1 MARTV
6 VSSGTQTATIN
17 TEHVLLDDTTHE
29 GKVYDAM
36 IDMANLTTGD
46 VVEIRV
52 YAKLLVGG
60 TLHRVYYAR
69 YGESQ
74 DDENNFKSPI
84 KYMSR
89 IDRDERMEADA
100 QTDSGHR
107 PRVRLDSLY
116 RLMMP
121 LAQPQPPS
129 LRCAG
134 DRRHLRHGHSQP
146 YRRHYRPH

>member
-1 MARTV
+1 MVRAV

-36 IDMANLTTGD
+36 IDMTNLTTGD

-60 TLHRVYYAR
+60 TWHRVYYAR

-74 DDENNFKSPI
+74 DDENNFVSPI
-84 KYMSR
+84 KYIPALTVMK
-89 IDRDERMEADA
+89 EWKLTLK
-100 QTDSGHR
+100 QTVGTGRAFDWS
-107 PRVRLDSLY
+107 VYTD
-116 RLMMP
+116 
-121 LAQPQPPS
+121 
-129 LRCAG
+129 
-134 DRRHLRHGHSQP
+134 
-146 YRRHYRPH
+146 

>member
-6 VSSGTQTATIN
+6 VSSGTQTATIT

-36 IDMANLTTGD
+36 IDMANLTSGD
-46 VVEIRV
+46 VVEIRL

-74 DDENNFKSPI
+74 DNENNFKSPI
-84 KYMSR
+84 VYVPALTVMK
-89 IDRDERMEADA
+89 EWKLTLK
-100 QTDSGHR
+100 QTVGTGRAFDWT
-107 PRVRLDSLY
+107 VYTD
-116 RLMMP
+116 
-121 LAQPQPPS
+121 
-129 LRCAG
+129 
-134 DRRHLRHGHSQP
+134 
-146 YRRHYRPH
+146 